1 MRVCIGGATGG
12 VGRCLVRAVL
22 ASNEFTLDG
31 AVARKAAGADAG
43 EAIGEA
49 PCGVIV
55 SGDIDEALARKPD
68 VLIDYTHPDVRM
80 KHVVAAISHGIP
92 VVIGTTGFTAEQF
105 EQLDAAARDAGVGL
119 ATGNF
124 ALTAA
129 LLQHFALFAAK
140 HVPHWTVL
148 DYGKA
153 SKPDVPSGTARELAE
168 LMGEIRRP
176 KYELSTKQ
184 HLGEIE
190 SLGADVAGTRVH
202 AVRLPGQTASTEVL
216 FGMPGER
223 LSLRHEMGEDN
234 SIFVNG
240 SLLAARKVQE
250 ITGLV
255 RGLDRL
261 LFDDVPG

>member
-22 ASNEFTLDG
+22 ASDEFTLDG
-31 AVARKAAGADAG
+31 AVARAAAGQDIG
-43 EAIGEA
+43 EAIGDE

-55 SGDIDEALARKPD
+55 NGDIDEALAHKPD

-80 KHVVAAISHGIP
+80 KHVMAAISHSVP
-92 VVIGTTGFTAEQF
+92 VVIGTTGFTGEEF
-105 EQLDAAARDAGVGL
+105 DRLDAAARDAGIGL

-129 LLQHFALFAAK
+129 LLQRFALMAAE
-140 HVPHWTVL
+140 HIPHWTVL
-148 DYGKA
+148 EYCKA

-168 LMGEIRRP
+168 LMGEVRRP
-176 KYELSTKQ
+176 EHELSPEQ
-184 HLGEIE
+184 HVGDIA

-202 AVRLPGQTASTEVL
+202 AVRLPGQTASVEVL

-223 LSLRHEMGEDN
+223 LGLRHEMGDDD
-234 SIFVNG
+234 SVFVDG
-240 SLLAARKVQE
+240 SLLAARKVQHF
-250 ITGLV
+250 TGLV

-261 LFDDVPG
+261 LFDDSIA

>member
-12 VGRCLVRAVL
+12 VGCCLVRAVL
-22 ASNEFTLDG
+22 ASDEFTLDG
-31 AVARKAAGADAG
+31 AVARKAAGADVG

-49 PCGVIV
+49 PCGIMVT
-55 SGDIDEALARKPD
+55 GDIDEALARKPD
-68 VLIDYTHPDVRM
+68 VLIDYTHPDARM
-80 KHVVAAISHGIP
+80 KHVMAAVSHAIP
-92 VVIGTTGFTAEQF
+92 VVIGTTGFTAEEF
-105 EQLDAAARDAGVGL
+105 DQLDTAARAAGVGL

-129 LLQHFALFAAK
+129 LLQRFALMAAE
-140 HVPHWTVL
+140 HIPHWTVL
-148 DYGKA
+148 EFGKA

-176 KYELSTKQ
+176 EHELSPEQ
-184 HLGEIE
+184 HIGDIA

-202 AVRLPGQTASTEVL
+202 AVRLPGQTASAEVL

-223 LSLRHEMGEDN
+223 LSLRYEMGEDD

-240 SLLAARKVQE
+240 SLLAARKVQN

-261 LFDDVPG
+261 LFDDVP

>member
-22 ASNEFTLDG
+22 ASHEFALDG
-31 AVARKAAGADAG
+31 AVARKAAGEDAG

-49 PCGVIV
+49 PCGVAI
-55 SGDIDEALARKPD
+55 SGDIEDALARKPD

-80 KHVVAAISHGIP
+80 KHVMAAVSQAIP
-92 VVIGTTGFTAEQF
+92 VVIGTTGFTADEF
-105 EQLDAAARDAGVGL
+105 DQLDAAARDAGVGL

-129 LLQHFALFAAK
+129 LLQRFALMAAE
-140 HVPHWTVL
+140 HIPHWTVL
-148 DYGKA
+148 EYCKA

-168 LMGEIRRP
+168 LMGEVRAP
-176 KYELSTKQ
+176 EHELSPDQ
-184 HLGEIE
+184 HVGDVA

-202 AVRLPGQTASTEVL
+202 AIRLPGQTASVEVL

-223 LSLRHEMGEDN
+223 LRLRHEMGEDDG
-234 SIFVNG
+234 IFVDG
-240 SLLAARKVQE
+240 SLLAARKVQDF
-250 ITGLV
+250 TGLV

-261 LFDDVPG
+261 LFDDTPV